1 MHVLLDHLTAFLVG
15 SVLLVALVY
24 LQQRGQQGAVE
35 ATLRYQNQTA
45 AARFLDA
52 VERDV
57 ENIRTVSQMGAAFG
71 GPGVSDSLAFSVRQG
86 TGADGRVYTSQFAF
100 PTLANPPEDRG
111 APTDPAG
118 EVAIVVYHVTPTGR
132 SVDVNGT
139 DRPTY
144 RARRYVYRRGDAAP
158 AEDGGSG
165 DLVDFDV
172 RLYQA
177 GVPDTVNTDVA
188 ATPSRVHVAAVA
200 ATALPANRAS
210 DQAAASPSA
219 VTRHARTVYV
229 AIAAAGESAQDPA
242 VDRSRPGGIPALPG
256 D

>member
-1 MHVLLDHLTAFLVG
+1 MSVVLDHLTAFLVG
-15 SVLLVALVY
+15 SVLLVALVA

-35 ATLRYQNQTA
+35 ATLRYRNHTA
-45 AARFLDA
+45 AAGFLDA

-57 ENIRTVSQMGAAFG
+57 ENIRTMSQMGAAFG
-71 GPGVSDSLAFSVRQG
+71 GDGVTDSLAFSVQQG
-86 TGADGRVYTSQFAF
+86 LGTDGRLYTSQFAF
-100 PTLANPPEDRG
+100 PTLAAPPEDRG
-111 APTDPAG
+111 APTDPRG
-118 EVAIVVYHVTPTGR
+118 EVAIVVYHVTPTGH
-132 SVDVNGT
+132 SIDVDGT

-158 AEDGGSG
+158 AESGGSA

-172 RLYQA
+172 TLFRA

-188 ATPSRVHVAAVA
+188 EIPSRVHVAVVA
-200 ATALPANRAS
+200 ATALPARRAG
-210 DQAAASPSA
+210 DQAATTTAA

-229 AIAAAGESAQDPA
+229 ANAAAGGSAQDPD
-242 VDRSRPGGIPALPG
+242 VDDSLPGGIPALPG